1 MNLHQLLAIKR
12 PLIML
17 DTETT
22 GLDPKDA
29 RIIEIGFQVWTADG
43 LQKEWRSLVNPG
55 VSIPPETTK
64 VHGITDAVVQGCRF
78 TDADDPS
85 PCGEPQECHWFPS
98 MEYGTT
104 EADRPTDAHPFRPW
118 PTFAQLAPNLAKGL
132 TDVDFAGKNVRY
144 DLRVLAAE
152 MERAHTAWS
161 YLDARIVDADRLE
174 KLGEPRSLSH
184 LYKKHVG
191 RDPEDAHQAL
201 ADVRMTTEVI
211 EAQLRK
217 YDALPRDL
225 DLLHAAQWPG
235 WIDPEG
241 KFKFVD
247 GVACIGQWGKWAGK
261 PMRSVERSYWQFI
274 IDKDFSADVKKLAM
288 DALMGVFP
296 EVK

>member
-1 MNLHQLLAIKR
+1 MLHQLLAIKR
-12 PLIML
+12 PLIVL

-29 RIIEIGFQVWTADG
+29 RIIEIGFQVWIADG

-55 VSIPPETTK
+55 VPIPPESVK
-64 VHGITDAVVQGCRF
+64 VHHIDPTIMDKCAKCYGEKSSHDERSPSVCDA
-78 TDADDPS
+78 
-85 PCGEPQECHWFPS
+85 W
-98 MEYGTT
+98 
-104 EADRPTDAHPFRPW
+104 RPI

-132 TDVDFAGKNVRY
+132 TDVDFAGKHVRF
-144 DLRVLAAE
+144 DLRTLAAE
-152 MERAHTAWS
+152 MERARVAWS
-161 YLDARIVDADRLE
+161 YLGARIVDADRLE
-174 KLGEPRSLSH
+174 QLGEPRSLSH

-217 YDALPRDL
+217 YDTLPRDL
-225 DLLHAAQWPG
+225 DQLHELQWPG
-235 WIDPEG
+235 YLCDGGQFKMINGIATCCFGKKWNGRPMKDVDRGYYEWI
-241 KFKFVD
+241 
-247 GVACIGQWGKWAGK
+247 
-261 PMRSVERSYWQFI
+261 MRE
-274 IDKDFSADVKKLAM
+274 DFPADVKKLAM